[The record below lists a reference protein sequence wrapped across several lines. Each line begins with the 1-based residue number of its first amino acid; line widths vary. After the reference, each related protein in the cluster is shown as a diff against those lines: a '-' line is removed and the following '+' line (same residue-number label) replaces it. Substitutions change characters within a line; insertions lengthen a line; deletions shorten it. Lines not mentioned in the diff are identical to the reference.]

1 MDERG
6 VGSDGSKEL
15 GAPRQHLKICAVAYA
30 QSPHVRARLRCF
42 AERGHTVYVITETAA
57 PEIPGVMQ
65 LVPALDARTSSRLWF
80 KMASWL
86 GRKVLQLSFDDIWR
100 PLAFVGL
107 LRSHRPD
114 VIHIHYAY
122 AYYAW
127 IAGIVGCKPLV
138 VSVMGGD
145 ILFDEQGTPTP
156 LGKWLTLNLLRQ
168 ANYIT
173 SKSHHLTSVLNRLGG
188 FDSKAERIVWGVPI
202 RRFGRVDASA
212 LRQRLG
218 LCAKD
223 VVVLS
228 AKILQPLYRI
238 HLVVEAMPEVLTNHP
253 NVVLLV
259 MEYGADPAYRSQIV
273 ARVAELGLSKRV
285 RFIGET
291 TQDQMPAFYSLAHV
305 MVSVPSSDGLPQS
318 LLEGMACGTPNIL
331 SKLPRYEEIVRH
343 RESAYFVEATPKDIA
358 DGVVELLENH
368 DLHREIANTA
378 LSIVKREG
386 DLDEQASRVEQ
397 RYLQLVK
404 SIRPRPFRI
413 TTMLSTWRRYRTF
426 SDASSAR

>member
-1 MDERG
+1 
-6 VGSDGSKEL
+6 
-15 GAPRQHLKICAVAYA
+15 
-30 QSPHVRARLRCF
+30 
-42 AERGHTVYVITETAA
+42 
-57 PEIPGVMQ
+57 
-65 LVPALDARTSSRLWF
+65 
-80 KMASWL
+80 
-86 GRKVLQLSFDDIWR
+86 
-100 PLAFVGL
+100 
-107 LRSHRPD
+107 
-114 VIHIHYAY
+114 
-122 AYYAW
+122 
-127 IAGIVGCKPLV
+127 
-138 VSVMGGD
+138 
-145 ILFDEQGTPTP
+145 
-156 LGKWLTLNLLRQ
+156 
-168 ANYIT
+168 
-173 SKSHHLTSVLNRLGG
+173 
-188 FDSKAERIVWGVPI
+188 
-202 RRFGRVDASA
+202 
-212 LRQRLG
+212 